1 MKRQWLNL
9 TLVWWVR
16 VKLDTE
22 RKFKTIAIIKMNLIN
37 NHNQNHNNEVDQ
49 NAVDQPRRSYEKV
62 SNAKRQ
68 EVINMIEKNMSFR
81 QVSERLNIKHEN
93 VRRIYRIYRLEN
105 RVIKS
110 IQGKPCKMRPSENEM
125 KDVYS

>member
-1 MKRQWLNL
+1 
-9 TLVWWVR
+9 
-16 VKLDTE
+16 
-22 RKFKTIAIIKMNLIN
+22 MNLN
-37 NHNQNHNNEVDQ
+37 NNLSHNNQVDQ
-49 NAVDQPRRSYEKV
+49 KAGNQPRRSYEQV

-68 EVINMIEKNMSFR
+68 EVINMIERNMSFR
-81 QVSERLNIKHEN
+81 QVSELLSIKHEN

>member
-1 MKRQWLNL
+1 M
-9 TLVWWVR
+9 
-16 VKLDTE
+16 
-22 RKFKTIAIIKMNLIN
+22 
-37 NHNQNHNNEVDQ
+37 DQ
-49 NAVDQPRRSYEKV
+49 NAVDQRRRSYEKV

-110 IQGKPCKMRPSENEM
+110 IQGKPCKLRPKENET